1 MRSPNS
7 WLKTDAL
14 LTALAVMRRVG
25 LCGFVASSF
34 FAAALR
40 AAESGAQ
47 GSDPEKQKESD
58 WVDARWNQTD
68 LGNFHA
74 SVLPLPGGAVAKGL
88 SIRVGANRE
97 ATVAY
102 DTGSASF
109 RAGWTNGFL
118 SFSGTR
124 YGLMHAPKPAGDI
137 RLIFPDKAWGAASV
151 KWRGLHVNGARVVL
165 DYTVGYT
172 RVKELPGYHAVDG
185 LAVFT
190 R

>member
-1 MRSPNS
+1 MRSQNS
-7 WLKTDAL
+7 WLKNSAL
-14 LTALAVMRRVG
+14 LVAFSAVSRVW
-25 LCGFVASSF
+25 LCSLVVLSSF
-34 FAAALR
+34 
-40 AAESGAQ
+40 AAESGPT

-58 WVDARWNQTD
+58 WVDARWSQTD

-74 SVLPLPGGAVAKGL
+74 SVLSLPGGAVAKGL

-118 SFSGTR
+118 TFSGTR

-137 RLIFPDKAWGAASV
+137 RLVLSDKAW
-151 KWRGLHVNGARVVL
+151 
-165 DYTVGYT
+165 
-172 RVKELPGYHAVDG
+172 
-185 LAVFT
+185 
-190 R
+190 